1 MKVWCLAAV
10 WLGVMAGMASGQS
23 AGWQLIDP
31 GGAGSTRRITIQGT
45 EPLACGMFTPRPAAL
60 SIACLQGTLSVAVET
75 GCNLA
80 PLGGKSAEV
89 AYRLDHGGTETQRF
103 AIIGGGRS
111 LQLAESG
118 AAGTFVEALL
128 TADLLTVRID
138 AANKVPA
145 EATFLLP
152 GLEAA
157 LAEMLRRCAG

>member
-1 MKVWCLAAV
+1 M
-10 WLGVMAGMASGQS
+10 
-23 AGWQLIDP
+23 
-31 GGAGSTRRITIQGT
+31 
-45 EPLACGMFTPRPAAL
+45 
-60 SIACLQGTLSVAVET
+60 
-75 GCNLA
+75 
-80 PLGGKSAEV
+80 

-157 LAEMLRRCAG
+157 LAEMLRRCGG

>member
-1 MKVWCLAAV
+1 MKVWGLAAV

-45 EPLACGMFTPRPAAL
+45 EPLACGMFTPALPPCRLPAFRGRFRWRSRRAATLRRWGKKRRGGL
-60 SIACLQGTLSVAVET
+60 ST
-75 GCNLA
+75 GSRRHRNA
-80 PLGGKSAEV
+80 
-89 AYRLDHGGTETQRF
+89 
-103 AIIGGGRS
+103 AICHHRRGRS

-157 LAEMLRRCAG
+157 LAEMLRRCGG